1 MLQRSHFG
9 AGSLAAAAA
18 AFSEEAPPAALV
30 PSDPAAFLARRMD
43 LRGSVDLA
51 RQLAVIDR
59 SPTPTTSDPE
69 AAQRLRALVRSR
81 LGEVKTS
88 VDRVFADPFQRRN
101 KLPTS
106 AQIHASLSQ
115 AGALTTRGGRPV
127 AAAVDA
133 IWPPFAELYS
143 LWLDRVGFEARVLRQ
158 EIAPMIQAL
167 GPAAAR
173 LERLDAALL
182 GATAK
187 GRAELL
193 DKLLP
198 GLARSFALTLS
209 RAVAS
214 LPAAATPSHIAAW
227 TVAPGWLRPEIAR
240 AHAVVLAVLAHERG
254 RLEGLVGTAG

>member
-1 MLQRSHFG
+1 MQRSHFG

-18 AFSEEAPPAALV
+18 ALSEEAPTAGLV
-30 PSDPAAFLARRMD
+30 PGDPAAFLARRMD

-59 SPTPTTSDPE
+59 SPAPSTVDPE
-69 AAQRLRALVRSR
+69 AAARLRGLVRAR
-81 LGEVKTS
+81 LGELKAS

-101 KLPTS
+101 KLPTP
-106 AQIHASLSQ
+106 AQIYAALAQ
-115 AGALTTRGGRPV
+115 AGALTTRIGRPV

-133 IWPPFAELYS
+133 IWAPFAELYS
-143 LWLDRVGFEARVLRQ
+143 LWLDRVAFEARVLRE
-158 EIAPMIQAL
+158 EIVPAIHAL
-167 GPAAAR
+167 GPASAR

-214 LPAAATPSHIAAW
+214 LPAVATPAHVEAW
-227 TVAPGWLRPEIAR
+227 AVAPGWLRPEIAR
-240 AHAVVLAVLAHERG
+240 AYAVVRAVLAHEQG

>member
-1 MLQRSHFG
+1 VVQRSHFG

-18 AFSEEAPPAALV
+18 ALSEEAPPAALV
-30 PSDPAAFLARRMD
+30 ASDPAAFLARRMD

-51 RQLAVIDR
+51 RQLAAIDR
-59 SPTPTTSDPE
+59 SPIPTPGDIE
-69 AAQRLRALVRSR
+69 AAARLRGLVRAR
-81 LGEVKTS
+81 FGELTIG

-101 KLPTS
+101 KLPS
-106 AQIHASLSQ
+106 AAQIHAALAQ
-115 AGALTTRGGRPV
+115 AGALTTRIGRPI
-127 AAAVDA
+127 AAAVEA
-133 IWPPFAELYS
+133 IWPPFGELYS
-143 LWLDRVGFEARVLRQ
+143 LWLDRIGFEARVLRD
-158 EIAPMIQAL
+158 EITPLLQGL
-167 GPAAAR
+167 GPVAAR

-193 DKLLP
+193 GKLLP

-214 LPAAATPSHIAAW
+214 LPAVATPAHIAAW

-240 AHAVVLAVLAHERG
+240 ARAVVLAVLAHERG
-254 RLEGLVGTAG
+254 RLEGLVGSPG